1 MTLEQILNFLSERGI
16 ECDHTGALTL
26 EIQQVASL
34 RQAGKSNLAFYN
46 DPKRKDELA
55 QTQAGCVILK
65 PDDSALIQGA
75 KLIVQNPYYVYALV
89 AQKLNQR
96 VFPCH
101 IHPSAQLD
109 ETAQIADDVFIG
121 PNVVVG
127 AGTSIAKGCVI
138 EAGTVIQSGVSLGV
152 DAYLAPNVTICDK
165 VVIGREAYLDA
176 GCVIGGHGF
185 GFAPH
190 EGRWQRIPQ
199 IGRVVIGDRVF
210 IGNNATVHR
219 GALDDTVIADDCI
232 IDAQVQVAHN
242 VRLDK
247 GVAVAAQSGFA
258 GSTQVGAHC
267 QFGGQS
273 GVSGHL
279 TITDHVFV
287 AGKAGVTHSL
297 KQSGAYAGFPA
308 IEASQWQKNMV
319 RVKTLDKMASRIKA
333 LEKALSALKHDLDK
347 DV

>member
-1 MTLEQILNFLSERGI
+1 LTLEQILNFLSQRGI
-16 ECDHTGALTL
+16 ECDCTGPLTL
-26 EIQQVASL
+26 DIQQVASL
-34 RQAGKSNLAFYN
+34 QQAEKSNLAFYN
-46 DPKRKDELA
+46 DPRRKAELA
-55 QTQAGCVILK
+55 QTNAGCVLLK
-65 PDDSALIQGA
+65 PDDSALTQRS
-75 KLIVQNPYYVYALV
+75 KLIVQDPYYVYALV

-101 IHPSAQLD
+101 THPSAQID
-109 ETAQIADDVFIG
+109 ETAHIANDVFIG
-121 PNVVVG
+121 PNVVIG
-127 AGTSIAKGCVI
+127 ADTTIAQGCVI
-138 EAGTVIQSGVSLGV
+138 EAGTVIQSGVSLGA
-152 DAYLAPNVTICDK
+152 DAYLAPNVTVGDK
-165 VVIGREAYLDA
+165 VVIGRETYLDA

-199 IGRVVIGDRVF
+199 LGRVVIGDRVF

-219 GALDDTVIADDCI
+219 GALDDTVVEDDCI

-242 VRLDK
+242 VRLGK

-258 GSTQVGAHC
+258 GSSQVGAHC

-297 KQSGAYAGFPA
+297 KQPGPYAGFPA
-308 IEASQWQKNMV
+308 IDASHWQKNMV
-319 RVKTLDKMASRIKA
+319 RVKSLDKTAKRIKA
-333 LEKALSALKHDLDK
+333 LETELSALKNDLDK